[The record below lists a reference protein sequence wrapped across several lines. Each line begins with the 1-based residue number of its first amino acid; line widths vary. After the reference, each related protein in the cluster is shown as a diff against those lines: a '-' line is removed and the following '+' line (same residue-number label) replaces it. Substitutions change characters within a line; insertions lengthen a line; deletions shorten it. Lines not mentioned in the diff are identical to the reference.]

1 MRGWAVISVR
11 GQGMINPDEYDL
23 LKEVIKWMI
32 DVVEFNLFELSEIVI
47 PKDENTTGLPLKFLP
62 PHLYV
67 PLTIKEYWM
76 GLFVLL
82 MRMDVATVRSCFM
95 SYTGHIGILNAIV
108 QPMRNQG
115 T

>member
-1 MRGWAVISVR
+1 
-11 GQGMINPDEYDL
+11 MINPDEYDL

-47 PKDENTTGLPLKFLP
+47 PKDENTTDLPLKFLP

-82 MRMDVATVRSCFM
+82 MRMDVATVQSCFM
-95 SYTGHIGILNAIV
+95 SYTGYIGILNAIV